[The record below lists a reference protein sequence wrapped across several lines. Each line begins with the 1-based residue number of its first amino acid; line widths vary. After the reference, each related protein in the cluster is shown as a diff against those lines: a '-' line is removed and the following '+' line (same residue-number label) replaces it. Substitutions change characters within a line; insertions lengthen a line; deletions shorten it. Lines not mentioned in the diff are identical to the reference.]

1 MKKIV
6 SLLLALVMLASVV
19 TVMSSCEFIPGGE
32 PNNVEHTHTFSDQW
46 SSNEKEHWH
55 AATCEHKDER
65 DSVKR
70 HFDGDYDGDC
80 DTCSYVMEED
90 DNNQGEV
97 ESVVTYIIDVKD
109 ASGSPV
115 AGVKVILISDK
126 GYTSTMTT
134 NARGRVSFNLAEGEW
149 VAALAEAVEGYS
161 NSVNDRYELDG
172 RKGEIILK

>member
-19 TVMSSCEFIPGGE
+19 TVMSSCEFIPGGDS
-32 PNNVEHTHTFSDQW
+32 NNEHTHAFSDKW

-55 AATCEHKDER
+55 AARCEHKDER
-65 DSVKR
+65 DSVKG
-70 HFDGDYDGDC
+70 HYDGDYDGIC

-97 ESVVTYIIDVKD
+97 ESVVTYIVDVKD
-109 ASGSPV
+109 ASGKAV
-115 AGVKVILISDK
+115 EGVKVILISDK

-134 NARGRVSFNLAEGEW
+134 NARGRVSFNLVEGDW
-149 VAALAEAVEGYS
+149 VAALAEPVEGYS
-161 NSVNDRYELDG
+161 NTVNDRYELDD